1 MNNDKTAAFSDHLRE
16 LRSRL
21 IKIFLAVGA
30 GCLLCWFFGSWIL
43 DMARRPIAPFL
54 TSTDGQL
61 VVLNPLEKFLSYLKV
76 CLFAGVFV
84 SCPYW
89 LFQIWRFIAPG
100 LYKDERKWGRIFIGA
115 GSVLFFCGGAFVYF
129 VVYPIAF
136 RFLINFGGTGE
147 LPFIS
152 LKEYLSFFIRTAL
165 VFAFVFEMPLFL
177 SALIKLNV
185 VTVEQLK
192 AGRRYAIVIISI
204 LSALI
209 TPPDVVSMLLMMV
222 PLYLLF
228 ELSLLVGKKL

>member
-1 MNNDKTAAFSDHLRE
+1 MSKKEESFLSEHLKE

-21 IKIFLAVGA
+21 IKICLAVFA

-43 DMARRPIAPFL
+43 DMVRRPIAPFL
-54 TSTDGQL
+54 TSTEGQL
-61 VVLNPLEKFLSYLKV
+61 IVLSPLEKFLSYLKV

-89 LFQIWRFIAPG
+89 LFQIWKFIAPG
-100 LYKDERKWGRIFIGA
+100 LYKNERYWGRIFIGV

-129 VVYPIAF
+129 VVYPLAF
-136 RFLINFGGTGE
+136 RFLINFGGDE

-152 LKEYLSFFIRTAL
+152 LKEYLSFFIRTSL
-165 VFAFVFEMPLFL
+165 VFAFVFEIPLLL
-177 SALIKLNV
+177 SILIKVNIL
-185 VTVEQLK
+185 TVEQLK
-192 AGRRYAIVIISI
+192 ASRRYAIVLIAI

-209 TPPDVVSMLLMMV
+209 TPPDIVSMLLMMV

-228 ELSLLVGKKL
+228 ELSLLIGKRI